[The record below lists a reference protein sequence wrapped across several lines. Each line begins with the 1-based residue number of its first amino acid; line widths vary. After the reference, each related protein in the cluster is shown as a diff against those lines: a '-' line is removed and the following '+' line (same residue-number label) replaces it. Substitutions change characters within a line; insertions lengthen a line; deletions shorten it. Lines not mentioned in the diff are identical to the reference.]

1 MMRRTAILLAAATLA
16 LGSVATR
23 PGVAESPRAHMS
35 EMRPGA
41 ALDPLVARW
50 ASAWNAADP
59 AAVADLFTPDAT
71 YEDLAFQVAF
81 AGHEGIAQ
89 WLAITSQAIPDAH
102 VDVEEAFR
110 AGDRIAVR
118 WTFTGTPEVIGKVEG
133 SGVSFSVPVVT
144 LMALEEG
151 RIAGV
156 TDAYNL
162 ADLLRQVGLPAESWT
177 PPAR

>member
-1 MMRRTAILLAAATLA
+1 MRQTAALMAAASLA
-16 LGSVATR
+16 IAIAAPHAGIAQAAGAEAEQMDRAGSI
-23 PGVAESPRAHMS
+23 
-35 EMRPGA
+35 
-41 ALDPLVARW
+41 DPLVARW
-50 ASAWNAADP
+50 ASAWNDTDAV
-59 AAVADLFTPDAT
+59 AVADLFTPDAT

-118 WTFTGTPEVIGKVEG
+118 WTFTGTPEAVGKAEG
-133 SGVSFSVPVVT
+133 SGEGFSVPVVT
-144 LMALEEG
+144 LMELEG
-151 RIAGV
+151 DRIAGV

-162 ADLLRQVGLPAESWT
+162 ADLLRQAGLPAGSWT